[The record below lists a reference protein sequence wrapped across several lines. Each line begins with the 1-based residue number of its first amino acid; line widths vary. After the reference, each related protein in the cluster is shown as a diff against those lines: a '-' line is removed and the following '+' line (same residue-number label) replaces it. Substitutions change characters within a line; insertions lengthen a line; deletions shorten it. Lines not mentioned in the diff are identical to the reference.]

1 MIKIFTILG
10 LILQFVAFWFAAPE
24 ILGVDWLK
32 KAERIIREAIN
43 KIPSLISLIL
53 GIVIGL
59 LLYFTKSS
67 IFWVLLI
74 TIIVAIQWKNTK
86 RIEAYLD
93 RKISQPIMNKLII
106 SQNFRYLLLKFAA
119 IFFTVGFIIQLIIVV
134 IS

>member
-32 KAERIIREAIN
+32 KVERIIREAIN